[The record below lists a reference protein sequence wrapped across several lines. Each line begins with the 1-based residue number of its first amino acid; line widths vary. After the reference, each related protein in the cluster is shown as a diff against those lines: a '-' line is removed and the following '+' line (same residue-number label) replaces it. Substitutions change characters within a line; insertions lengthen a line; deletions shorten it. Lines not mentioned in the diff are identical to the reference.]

1 MTNEK
6 NKYFDA
12 MTGEVFENAQEA
24 MAAKIEREKE
34 ERANKNPPFI
44 QLTKGVSPDVIAKI
58 AGESSTAIQVLM
70 FFFKNMDDHNVIM
83 VSQKVIADT
92 INKTTRAVTNG
103 IKVLEKHGAVGIAK
117 VSNANIYIINPEVAW
132 QKAFKQRSIV
142 KMKAVILLGKEENEK
157 LFSRFSDVH
166 KTSVENSLK
175 VDSVSTKIAKN
186 KNQTSL
192 KAGSADQDLDEAQA
206 FYEEFEENLEH
217 EDKDF

>member
-1 MTNEK
+1 
-6 NKYFDA
+6 